1 MVRRSCNISAQVGST
16 GFNLAGFKKARV
28 LMVSLLWVSSLLSAC
43 GLSEVVTPSPPESI
57 SAAKTADPVGTSA
70 PVEPAVAEP
79 SLQSASA
86 YADGIQ
92 LASSAFVLGQSAQSP
107 DDWQLV
113 ASRWQ
118 QAITTL
124 KTVPQGD
131 AHYVTA
137 QAKLTEYQRNFNYAQ
152 QRLEQLKDPPP
163 LRPIAAPVRPSV
175 PALGQA
181 SGVDGAAG
189 SAPVLADDRFRAPI
203 LRRQGGTPVIE
214 VTFNGGQRYPMILDT
229 GASHTLITRTM
240 ANELGVVTEGQ
251 INANTASNQSVVFD
265 VGRVDS
271 ISVSGITQQNLPVGI
286 GDSVEIGLL
295 GNDFYKS
302 FDLVLQEQSVE
313 FRMR

>member
-1 MVRRSCNISAQVGST
+1 MVRRLCNTSAKVGSA
-16 GFNLAGFKKARV
+16 GLNLAGVKKARAFIV
-28 LMVSLLWVSSLLSAC
+28 GLLWVSSLLSAC
-43 GLSEVVTPSPPESI
+43 RLSEAVRPRAPESI
-57 SAAKTADPVGTSA
+57 SEATAADPASSSA
-70 PVEPAVAEP
+70 EAEP
-79 SLQSASA
+79 EDANRSPQPAPA

-92 LASSAFVLGQSAQSP
+92 LASSAFVLGQSAQSA

-118 QAITTL
+118 QAITTF

-131 AHYVTA
+131 ANYATA
-137 QAKLTEYQRNFNYAQ
+137 QAKLPEYQRNFDYAQ
-152 QRLEQLKDPPP
+152 QRLEQLKNPPP
-163 LRPIAAPVRPSV
+163 LRPIAAPVRP
-175 PALGQA
+175 PAQAGQA
-181 SGVDGAAG
+181 S
-189 SAPVLADDRFRAPI
+189 APVPRASDDGFRVPI

-240 ANELGVVTEGQ
+240 ANELGIVTEGQ
-251 INANTASNQSVVFD
+251 INANTASNQRAVFD

-271 ISVSGITQQNLPVGI
+271 ISVAGITQQNLPVGI

-302 FDLVLQEQSVE
+302 FDLVLQQQSVE

>member
-1 MVRRSCNISAQVGST
+1 MI
-16 GFNLAGFKKARV
+16 
-28 LMVSLLWVSSLLSAC
+28 SLLWVSSLLSAC
-43 GLSEVVTPSPPESI
+43 SLSEMVRPRPPESI
-57 SAAKTADPVGTSA
+57 SEATAAA
-70 PVEPAVAEP
+70 PASSSSPQAELEDVNRSPQPAP
-79 SLQSASA
+79 A

-92 LASSAFVLGQSAQSP
+92 LASSAFVLGQSAQSA

-131 AHYVTA
+131 ANYATA
-137 QAKLTEYQRNFNYAQ
+137 QAKLPEYQRNFNYAQ
-152 QRLEQLKDPPP
+152 QRLEQLKNPPP
-163 LRPIAAPVRPSV
+163 LRPIATPVRPPAPAGQVSAPVR
-175 PALGQA
+175 A
-181 SGVDGAAG
+181 S
-189 SAPVLADDRFRAPI
+189 DDRFRVPI

-251 INANTASNQSVVFD
+251 INANTASNQRAVFD

-271 ISVSGITQQNLPVGI
+271 ISVAGITQQNLPVGI

-302 FDLVLQEQSVE
+302 FDLVLQQQSVE